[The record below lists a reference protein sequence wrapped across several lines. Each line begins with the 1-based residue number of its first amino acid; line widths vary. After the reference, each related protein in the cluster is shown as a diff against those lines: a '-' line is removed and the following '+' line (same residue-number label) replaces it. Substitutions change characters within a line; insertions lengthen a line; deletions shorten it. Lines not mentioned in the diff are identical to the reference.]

1 MRLKK
6 TSFLNTTCHKILIS
20 PNKQKLI
27 SMLHVPH
34 GPKWYCIGSIRM
46 AWFCTLQGENVL
58 PTLSQVLPPLD
69 ETSAQ
74 PLYQQLQRA
83 LRGAIENGIIG
94 PDDALP
100 PERDLA
106 EMLGVSRIT
115 VRKAI
120 DELVEDGLLIRKQG
134 SGTFVSNRVEKNF
147 AKLTSFSEDMR
158 ARGREPRSVWLNRA
172 EGTVTPEE
180 SLTLRSSPGT
190 PVFRFHRIRYADDAP
205 MALEYATVIASCLTS
220 LETVESSLYEALERT
235 GNRPV
240 RALQRLR
247 AVLLTA
253 EQAKL
258 LKAQEGEAGLLVA
271 RVGYLK
277 DGRAVEYSQSY
288 YRGEIYDFVAELSA
302 NIVTPTRMFLEAAES
317 ADVVAAQL
325 GQNAALLT
333 SLGASLRA
341 RPPRAVVTC
350 ARGSSDH
357 AATYAR
363 YLIEAHTQALTSSA
377 APSLS
382 SIYDASTDMR
392 DVLFVAI
399 SQSGK
404 SPDLLAATQNARAGG
419 ALTIALCNTPDSP
432 LMQAVDV
439 PVPLARRAGKK
450 RRGDQVV
457 HRLAELP
464 GAAGRE
470 LGAGFWPVGGTGA
483 AARPAGAR
491 LEMRL
496 ERGRGGA
503 HPCP

>member
-1 MRLKK
+1 M
-6 TSFLNTTCHKILIS
+6 
-20 PNKQKLI
+20 
-27 SMLHVPH
+27 
-34 GPKWYCIGSIRM
+34 
-46 AWFCTLQGENVL
+46 

-69 ETSAQ
+69 ETSGQ

-106 EMLGVSRIT
+106 EMLNVSRIT

-302 NIVTPTRMFLEAAES
+302 
-317 ADVVAAQL
+317 
-325 GQNAALLT
+325 
-333 SLGASLRA
+333 
-341 RPPRAVVTC
+341 
-350 ARGSSDH
+350 
-357 AATYAR
+357 
-363 YLIEAHTQALTSSA
+363 
-377 APSLS
+377 
-382 SIYDASTDMR
+382 ST
-392 DVLFVAI
+392 
-399 SQSGK
+399 
-404 SPDLLAATQNARAGG
+404 
-419 ALTIALCNTPDSP
+419 
-432 LMQAVDV
+432 
-439 PVPLARRAGKK
+439 
-450 RRGDQVV
+450 
-457 HRLAELP
+457 
-464 GAAGRE
+464 
-470 LGAGFWPVGGTGA
+470 
-483 AARPAGAR
+483 
-491 LEMRL
+491 
-496 ERGRGGA
+496 
-503 HPCP
+503 